1 MKHQSSKCL
10 GRHKLSRLAGA
21 CFGFFTL
28 QRPKVGR
35 PTSGKGRTTVIAGSQ
50 GIYFVPVI
58 RL

>member
-1 MKHQSSKCL
+1 MKHQTSKCH

-50 GIYFVPVI
+50 GIYFVPAI